1 MQKSTIQWN
10 VKQISKMVSNKTLQF
25 ERSIQRGIVWDKPRM
40 TLLIDTFIND
50 YIVPPIY
57 TIKIKGKDGNIYDG
71 IDGKQRCT
79 TINRFLNDEF
89 ALGELDFVNIDNG
102 KMDISGMKYSE
113 LPEEIQ
119 DKINTYTFT
128 VYMLD
133 DVTEEEIEEIMNRL
147 NNGKILSSYEKA
159 RIKATDLQTIQEVAK
174 HPFFNTILTES
185 AINKYANEQII
196 VQSKIV
202 LDEKEPCLD
211 AGFVTKFMLN
221 LELSDEDIRK
231 LNLIF
236 DKLNLCYQ
244 KIESKKIKKLLAKR
258 THLVSFVPATLK
270 AVEEEWDDQEFAEFI
285 QEFLADMPDKYS
297 GACVQGSGHT
307 NNVKTRLVEVEKAM
321 EDYQTQPFI

>member
-1 MQKSTIQWN
+1 MQKSAISWN
-10 VKQISKMVSNKTLQF
+10 MRQIKKMMDNGTLKF
-25 ERSIQRGIVWDKPRM
+25 NAPIQRGFCWDKKRS
-40 TLLIDTFIND
+40 TLLIDTLIRD
-50 YIVPPIY
+50 YIVPPMY
-57 TIKIKGKDGNIYDG
+57 TIKIKDKNGNIYDG

-79 TINRFLNDEF
+79 TVAKFLSDEF
-89 ALGELDFVNIDNG
+89 TLGEMEEVEVDGDL
-102 KMDISGMKYSE
+102 MDISGMKYSE

-174 HPFFNTILTES
+174 HPFFETILTEN

-202 LDEKEPCLD
+202 LSEEEPCLD
-211 AGFVTKFMLN
+211 AGFVTQFMLK

-231 LNLIF
+231 LNQIF
-236 DKLNLCYQ
+236 DKLSCAYQ
-244 KIESKKIKKLLAKR
+244 EIKSGKIKKLVAKK
-258 THLVSFVPATLK
+258 THLVSLVPAVLK
-270 AVEEEWDDQEFAEFI
+270 AIEDEWTNTELAMFIEEFFI
-285 QEFLADMPDKYS
+285 NIPDKYS
-297 GACVQGSGHT
+297 EASVQGSGHT
-307 NNVKTRLVEVEKAM
+307 NNVKTRLSEIEKAM
-321 EDYQTQPFI
+321 EEFSLTTFS